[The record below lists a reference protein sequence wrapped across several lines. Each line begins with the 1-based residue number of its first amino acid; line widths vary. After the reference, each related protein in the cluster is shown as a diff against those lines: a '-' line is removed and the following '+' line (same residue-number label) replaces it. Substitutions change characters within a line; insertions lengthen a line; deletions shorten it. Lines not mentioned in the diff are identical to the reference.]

1 MQGGNGLG
9 TGADLSRL
17 AGQGHPNT
25 LPEDRRI
32 AEWRSKEPDS
42 LAQSRALI
50 STLTDQL
57 KRDDS
62 GQRMGPQDIAS
73 SQARMNESRYSL
85 PDAEYNSDE
94 ETCKTQLIKIRQQ
107 LHANLDDESYR
118 SCRGEVLDLV
128 RKHQHAH
135 AMGAIVV
142 DAKPKRAHDRVGGN
156 GFRGSQY
163 RGVSK
168 NKFKWQMMIMI
179 N

>member
-1 MQGGNGLG
+1 MAG
-9 TGADLSRL
+9 GADLPRL
-17 AGQGHPNT
+17 AGLGHPNT

-32 AEWRSKEPDS
+32 SEWRSREPDS

-57 KRDDS
+57 KRNDS
-62 GQRMGPQDIAS
+62 AQRMGGPDPGSS
-73 SQARMNESRYSL
+73 SQAHLNESRFSL
-85 PDAEYNSDE
+85 PDADYNSDE

-107 LHANLDDESYR
+107 LHANLDEESYR
-118 SCRGEVLDLV
+118 SCRGEILDLV

-135 AMGAIVV
+135 AMGAIVI